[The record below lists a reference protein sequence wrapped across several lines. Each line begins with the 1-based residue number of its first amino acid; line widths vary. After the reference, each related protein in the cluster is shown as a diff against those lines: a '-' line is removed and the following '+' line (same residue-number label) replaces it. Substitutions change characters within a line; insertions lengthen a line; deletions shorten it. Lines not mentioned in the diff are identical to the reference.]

1 MGVIY
6 TPLFTP
12 RASVAPK
19 GAHTRTRR
27 RHRHTQGT
35 PHAHDILRWE
45 VQSLRETLSSPLI
58 MCVAQKYVAL
68 ADGAL
73 RVSLCRAA
81 LRVER
86 DMEIYNGRVEK
97 RNDDG
102 TWPIEKLLKCRVRNG
117 KKQYRVRWEV

>member
-45 VQSLRETLSSPLI
+45 VQSRLSEWE
-58 MCVAQKYVAL
+58 C
-68 ADGAL
+68 GA
-73 RVSLCRAA
+73 RSQC
-81 LRVER
+81 ER
-86 DMEIYNGRVEK
+86 TKGCPCCSER
-97 RNDDG
+97 RS
-102 TWPIEKLLKCRVRNG
+102 
-117 KKQYRVRWEV
+117 